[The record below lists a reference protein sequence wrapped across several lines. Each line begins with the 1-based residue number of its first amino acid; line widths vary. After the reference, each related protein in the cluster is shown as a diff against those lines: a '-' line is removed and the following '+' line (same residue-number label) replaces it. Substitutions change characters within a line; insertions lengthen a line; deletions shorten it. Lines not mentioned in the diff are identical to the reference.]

1 MTATPYSASTA
12 PCDSQLPVPSRPSR
26 SAWPWWLMTIMSGG
40 TAIYA
45 AHYFLGRPT
54 GHFGEHFPI
63 LLAHI
68 TGGSVALLLG
78 PWQFSTKLRERALN
92 LHRWARTHLS
102 GRSRA
107 RVTRWIH
114 AGILFRGGSSD
125 TLRLWRSCRTV
136 VRHRADS
143 IQANSSRQHRIAPP
157 VDGSQLR
164 AHSCR
169 GYAAH
174 ELPLMLVA
182 RMQFS
187 HAYVIVSWL
196 CWVPNLLVADWL
208 LRRQASQV
216 NHFSPERVFRPTA
229 PSDFSS
235 SRMFMN
241 Q

>member
-12 PCDSQLPVPSRPSR
+12 PFDSQLPVPSR

-54 GHFGEHFPI
+54 GHFGAHFPI
-63 LLAHI
+63 LLAPI

-92 LHRWARTHLS
+92 LHRWL
-102 GRSRA
+102 GRIYPA
-107 RVTRWIH
+107 AVALGVARWIH

-136 VRHRADS
+136 VRHRADRM
-143 IQANSSRQHRIAPP
+143 QANSSRQHRIAPP

-169 GYAAH
+169 GYAAQR
-174 ELPLMLVA
+174 VA
-182 RMQFS
+182 S
-187 HAYVIVSWL
+187 HACRAHAVLACLRDCVMA
-196 CWVPNLLVADWL
+196 LLGSEPA
-208 LRRQASQV
+208 RRRMASA
-216 NHFSPERVFRPTA
+216 SPSEPG
-229 PSDFSS
+229 
-235 SRMFMN
+235 
-241 Q
+241 

>member
-12 PCDSQLPVPSRPSR
+12 PFDSQLPVPSRPSR

-92 LHRWARTHLS
+92 LHRWLGRIYLAAVVLGSLAGFTLAFFSEEGPPTHFGFGALAVLWFAT
-102 GRSRA
+102 GLTAYRR
-107 RVTRWIH
+107 
-114 AGILFRGGSSD
+114 ILRGNIESHRQWMVRNYALTLAAV
-125 TLRLWRSCRTV
+125 TLR
-136 VRHRADS
+136 
-143 IQANSSRQHRIAPP
+143 N
-157 VDGSQLR
+157 
-164 AHSCR
+164 
-169 GYAAH
+169 

-196 CWVPNLLVADWL
+196 CWVPNLLVAEWL

-216 NHFSPERVFRPTA
+216 NPLSP
-229 PSDFSS
+229 
-235 SRMFMN
+235 
-241 Q
+241 

>member
-12 PCDSQLPVPSRPSR
+12 PFDSQLPVPSRPSR

-92 LHRWARTHLS
+92 LHRWLGRIYLAAVVLGSLAGFTLAFFSEEGPPTHFGFGALAVLWFAT
-102 GRSRA
+102 GLTAYRR
-107 RVTRWIH
+107 
-114 AGILFRGGSSD
+114 ILRGNIESHRQWMVRNYALTLAAV
-125 TLRLWRSCRTV
+125 TLR
-136 VRHRADS
+136 
-143 IQANSSRQHRIAPP
+143 N
-157 VDGSQLR
+157 
-164 AHSCR
+164 
-169 GYAAH
+169 

-182 RMQFS
+182 RVQFS

-196 CWVPNLLVADWL
+196 CWVPNLLVAEWL
-208 LRRQASQV
+208 LRRPASPMK
-216 NHFSPERVFRPTA
+216 HFSP
-229 PSDFSS
+229 
-235 SRMFMN
+235 
-241 Q
+241 

>member
-12 PCDSQLPVPSRPSR
+12 PFDSQLPVPSR

-45 AHYFLGRPT
+45 AHYILGRPT

-68 TGGSVALLLG
+68 TGRKRCAASRSLAILDET
-78 PWQFSTKLRERALN
+78 SRARAESASL
-92 LHRWARTHLS
+92 ARTHLS

-107 RVTRWIH
+107 RVARWIH

-169 GYAAH
+169 GYAAQR
-174 ELPLMLVA
+174 VA
-182 RMQFS
+182 S
-187 HAYVIVSWL
+187 HACRAHAVLACLRDCVMA
-196 CWVPNLLVADWL
+196 LLGSEPA
-208 LRRQASQV
+208 RRRMASA
-216 NHFSPERVFRPTA
+216 SPSEPG
-229 PSDFSS
+229 
-235 SRMFMN
+235 
-241 Q
+241 

>member
-12 PCDSQLPVPSRPSR
+12 PFDSQLPVPSRPSR

-92 LHRWARTHLS
+92 LHRWLGRIYLAAVVLGSLAGFTLAFFSEEGPPTHFGFGALAVLWFAT
-102 GRSRA
+102 GLTAYRR
-107 RVTRWIH
+107 
-114 AGILFRGGSSD
+114 ILRGNIESHRQWMVRNYALTLAAV
-125 TLRLWRSCRTV
+125 TLR
-136 VRHRADS
+136 
-143 IQANSSRQHRIAPP
+143 N
-157 VDGSQLR
+157 
-164 AHSCR
+164 
-169 GYAAH
+169 

-196 CWVPNLLVADWL
+196 CWVPNLLVAEWL
-208 LRRQASQV
+208 LRRQASPV
-216 NHFSPERVFRPTA
+216 NHFSPERVF
-229 PSDFSS
+229 
-235 SRMFMN
+235 
-241 Q
+241 

>member
-12 PCDSQLPVPSRPSR
+12 PFDSQLPAPSRPSR
-26 SAWPWWLMTIMSGG
+26 SAWPWWLMTIMSGW

-92 LHRWARTHLS
+92 LHRWLGRIYLAAVALGSLAGFTLAFFSEEGPPTHFGFGALAVLWFAT
-102 GRSRA
+102 GLTAYRR
-107 RVTRWIH
+107 
-114 AGILFRGGSSD
+114 ILRGNVESHRQWMVRNYALTLAAV
-125 TLRLWRSCRTV
+125 TLR
-136 VRHRADS
+136 
-143 IQANSSRQHRIAPP
+143 N
-157 VDGSQLR
+157 
-164 AHSCR
+164 
-169 GYAAH
+169 

-182 RMQFS
+182 RLQVS

-196 CWVPNLLVADWL
+196 CWVPNLLVAEWL
-208 LRRQASQV
+208 LRRPASPV
-216 NHFSPERVFRPTA
+216 KHFSA
-229 PSDFSS
+229 
-235 SRMFMN
+235 
-241 Q
+241 

>member
-12 PCDSQLPVPSRPSR
+12 PFDSQLPVPSRPSR
-26 SAWPWWLMTIMSGG
+26 SDWPWWLMTIMSGG

-92 LHRWARTHLS
+92 LHRWLGRIYLAAVALGSLAGFTLAFFSEEGPPTHFGFGALAVLWFAT
-102 GRSRA
+102 GLTAYRR
-107 RVTRWIH
+107 
-114 AGILFRGGSSD
+114 ILRGNIESHRQWMVRNYALALAAV
-125 TLRLWRSCRTV
+125 TLR
-136 VRHRADS
+136 
-143 IQANSSRQHRIAPP
+143 N
-157 VDGSQLR
+157 
-164 AHSCR
+164 
-169 GYAAH
+169 

-196 CWVPNLLVADWL
+196 CWVPNLLVAEWL

-216 NHFSPERVFRPTA
+216 KHFSP
-229 PSDFSS
+229 
-235 SRMFMN
+235 
-241 Q
+241 

>member
-12 PCDSQLPVPSRPSR
+12 PFDSQLPVPSR

-54 GHFGEHFPI
+54 G
-63 LLAHI
+63 
-68 TGGSVALLLG
+68 
-78 PWQFSTKLRERALN
+78 RALSYPPRTHHGRKRRAASRSMAI
-92 LHRWARTHLS
+92 LDETSRARAESASLARTHLS

-107 RVTRWIH
+107 RVARWIH

-136 VRHRADS
+136 VRHRADR

-169 GYAAH
+169 GYAAQR
-174 ELPLMLVA
+174 VA
-182 RMQFS
+182 S
-187 HAYVIVSWL
+187 HACRAHAVLACLRDCVMA
-196 CWVPNLLVADWL
+196 LLGPEPA
-208 LRRQASQV
+208 RRRMASA
-216 NHFSPERVFRPTA
+216 SPSEPG
-229 PSDFSS
+229 
-235 SRMFMN
+235 
-241 Q
+241 

>member
-12 PCDSQLPVPSRPSR
+12 PFDSQLPVPSR

-54 GHFGEHFPI
+54 GHFGAHFPI

-92 LHRWARTHLS
+92 LHRWLGRIYPAAVALGSLAGFTLAFFSEEGPPTHFGFGALAVLWFAT
-102 GRSRA
+102 GLIACRR
-107 RVTRWIH
+107 
-114 AGILFRGGSSD
+114 ILHGNIESHRQWMVRNYALTLGAV
-125 TLRLWRSCRTV
+125 TLR
-136 VRHRADS
+136 
-143 IQANSSRQHRIAPP
+143 N
-157 VDGSQLR
+157 
-164 AHSCR
+164 
-169 GYAAH
+169 
-174 ELPLMLVA
+174 ELPPMLVA

-196 CWVPNLLVADWL
+196 CWVPNLLVAEWL

-216 NHFSPERVFRPTA
+216 NHFSPERVF
-229 PSDFSS
+229 
-235 SRMFMN
+235 
-241 Q
+241 

>member
-1 MTATPYSASTA
+1 MTVTPYSASTA
-12 PCDSQLPVPSRPSR
+12 PFDSQLPVPSRPSR

-92 LHRWARTHLS
+92 LHRWLGRVYLAAVALGSLAGFTLAFFSEEGPPTHFGFGALAVLWFAT
-102 GRSRA
+102 GLTAYRR
-107 RVTRWIH
+107 
-114 AGILFRGGSSD
+114 ILRGNIESHRQWMVRNYALTLAAV
-125 TLRLWRSCRTV
+125 TLR
-136 VRHRADS
+136 
-143 IQANSSRQHRIAPP
+143 N
-157 VDGSQLR
+157 
-164 AHSCR
+164 
-169 GYAAH
+169 

-196 CWVPNLLVADWL
+196 CWVPNLFVAEWL

-216 NHFSPERVFRPTA
+216 KHFSP
-229 PSDFSS
+229 
-235 SRMFMN
+235 
-241 Q
+241 

>member
-12 PCDSQLPVPSRPSR
+12 PFDSQLPVPSR

-92 LHRWARTHLS
+92 LHRWLGRIYLAAVALGSLAGFTLAFFSEEGPPTHFGFGALAVLWFAT
-102 GRSRA
+102 GLIAYRR
-107 RVTRWIH
+107 
-114 AGILFRGGSSD
+114 ILRGNIESHRQWMVRNYALTLAAV
-125 TLRLWRSCRTV
+125 TLR
-136 VRHRADS
+136 
-143 IQANSSRQHRIAPP
+143 N
-157 VDGSQLR
+157 
-164 AHSCR
+164 
-169 GYAAH
+169 

-196 CWVPNLLVADWL
+196 CWVPNLLVAEWL

-216 NHFSPERVFRPTA
+216 NHFSP
-229 PSDFSS
+229 
-235 SRMFMN
+235 
-241 Q
+241 

>member
-12 PCDSQLPVPSRPSR
+12 PFDSQLPVPSRPSR

-92 LHRWARTHLS
+92 LHRWLGRIYLAAVALGSLAGFTLAFFSEEGPPTHFGFGALAVLWFAT
-102 GRSRA
+102 GLTAYRR
-107 RVTRWIH
+107 
-114 AGILFRGGSSD
+114 ILRGNIESHRQWMVRNYALTLAAV
-125 TLRLWRSCRTV
+125 TLR
-136 VRHRADS
+136 
-143 IQANSSRQHRIAPP
+143 N
-157 VDGSQLR
+157 
-164 AHSCR
+164 
-169 GYAAH
+169 

-196 CWVPNLLVADWL
+196 CWVPNLLVAEWL

-216 NHFSPERVFRPTA
+216 KHFSP
-229 PSDFSS
+229 
-235 SRMFMN
+235 
-241 Q
+241 